1 MTGRDKLVGRKRF
14 SVKKLLIILV
24 VLAAL
29 AGAGYFIWQKFFK
42 PAPVEDF
49 TPQPVMENAV
59 RMDVERLYNSTGKLT
74 SGGETAV
81 GTATTGDSK
90 VVIQDVYVKIGDMVK
105 AGDVLYTLDMS
116 AVENELAIQQQKLA
130 LQSQLSAI
138 EASAANRALTEA
150 QYASADQYDSA
161 TKKMERS
168 AEDVNED
175 IVSQILTAEDVIKYT
190 TEEAEKKAAYESLK
204 WQYEDLEQKKAAQ
217 KAVVDSKDYQKSL
230 LTAERAYI
238 SGAASNTETVNN
250 VITQTDENGNPES
263 KTVSIE
269 QLTPEAQA
277 RIKEIDESL
286 NQLTYD
292 IARDSVTLKQ
302 ITDSISA
309 IEEDYQEKKTEYE
322 KAKSNLEV
330 AEKAFKD
337 GKKVIKTDGRLM
349 EDLIPETNKGNRTAQ
364 NAEQAARES
373 IATQS
378 INSQIAAIDVAEEIR
393 KKQEMLDKGVIT
405 ASTDGM
411 VTGINISPGK
421 SFSGDN
427 AVVINK
433 LDRMH
438 IVAEIDEGHIADII
452 KGMTVRVKTD
462 STGDEVL
469 TGKVVF
475 CAPTPT
481 EAPAAT
487 GTDSARRSATV
498 AVSTTK
504 ATYRVEIE
512 LDEENSRL
520 RIGMTAKLE
529 FVIDSAR
536 DCIAVPTACIM
547 TDPEGNSYVRV
558 ATPAEPGM
566 EGAAGAEEGGAA
578 VGAGGSDEFG
588 EEIPGFTP
596 IPEGDENWSGGAGA
610 DGGMGDAEGFVDESG
625 MLIREVKVTTG
636 VSDGYYTEITSGNI
650 EEGAMIE
657 STSMDYG
664 GMGAGGM
671 LDGIYG

>member
-49 TPQPVMENAV
+49 APQPVMENAV

-190 TEEAEKKAAYESLK
+190 TEEAEKKAEYESQK
-204 WQYEDLEQKKAAQ
+204 WNNDDIEAKVKAQ
-217 KAVVDSKDYQKSL
+217 QAVVDGIDYQINL
-230 LTAERAYI
+230 LTAEDSVIKQNVETRVQRRDNVLEPVVADSDYTEEERNRRIEIESEKTRLAY
-238 SGAASNTETVNN
+238 SRVEAEQALSELKKAAA
-250 VITQTDENGNPES
+250 D
-263 KTVSIE
+263 
-269 QLTPEAQA
+269 
-277 RIKEIDESL
+277 IKEGYTKAES
-286 NQLTYD
+286 
-292 IARDSVTLKQ
+292 
-302 ITDSISA
+302 
-309 IEEDYQEKKTEYE
+309 EYE

-373 IATQS
+373 IASQR
-378 INSQIAAIDVAEEIR
+378 INSQIVAIDVAEEIR

-438 IVAEIDEGHIADII
+438 IVAEIDEGHIADIT

-462 STGDEVL
+462 STGDEIL

-529 FVIDSAR
+529 FVIDSAK

-547 TDPEGNSYVRV
+547 TDPEGNSYVRL

-578 VGAGGSDEFG
+578 EGAGGSDEFG

-610 DGGMGDAEGFVDESG
+610 DGGMGAAEGFVDESG

>member
-49 TPQPVMENAV
+49 APQPVMENAV

-81 GTATTGDSK
+81 GTATTGDAK
-90 VVIQDVYVKIGDMVK
+90 VVVQDVYVKIGDMVK
-105 AGDVLYTLDMS
+105 TGDVLYTLDMS

-138 EASAANRALTEA
+138 EASAANRALSEA
-150 QYASADQYDSA
+150 QYASAEQYDSA

-190 TEEAEKKAAYESLK
+190 SEEAEKKAAYESLK
-204 WQYEDLEQKKAAQ
+204 WQYEDLKAKTEQQ
-217 KAVVDSKDYQKSL
+217 QDVTDGISNRITVL
-230 LTAERAYI
+230 EAERNYI
-238 SGAASNTETVNN
+238 EGIAKNKPIA
-250 VITQTDENGNPES
+250 TDKTWEDNLSEGDKNRIREINES
-263 KTVSIE
+263 V
-269 QLTPEAQA
+269 
-277 RIKEIDESL
+277 

-292 IARDSVTLKQ
+292 LAQATVSKTSMNESLID
-302 ITDSISA
+302 I
-309 IEEDYQEKKTEYE
+309 QEPYDKAKEEYE

-373 IATQS
+373 IASQR
-378 INSQIAAIDVAEEIR
+378 INSQIVAIDVAEEIR

-438 IVAEIDEGHIADII
+438 IVAEIDEGHIADIT

-462 STGDEVL
+462 STGDEIL

-529 FVIDSAR
+529 FVIDSAK

-547 TDPEGNSYVRV
+547 TDPEGNSYVRL

-578 VGAGGSDEFG
+578 EGAGGSDEFG

-610 DGGMGDAEGFVDESG
+610 DGGMGAAEGFVDESG

>member
-49 TPQPVMENAV
+49 APQPVMENAV
-59 RMDVERLYNSTGKLT
+59 RMDVEKLYNSTGKLT

-81 GTATTGDSK
+81 GTATTGDAK
-90 VVIQDVYVKIGDMVK
+90 VVVQDVYVKIGDMVK
-105 AGDVLYTLDMS
+105 TGDVLYTLDMS

-138 EASAANRALTEA
+138 EASAANRALSEA
-150 QYASADQYDSA
+150 QYASAEQYDSA

-190 TEEAEKKAAYESLK
+190 SEEAEKKAAYESLK
-204 WQYEDLEQKKAAQ
+204 WQYEDLKAKTEQQ
-217 KAVVDSKDYQKSL
+217 QDVTDGISNRITVL
-230 LTAERAYI
+230 EAERNYI
-238 SGAASNTETVNN
+238 EGIAKNKANA
-250 VITQTDENGNPES
+250 ENQPDWEQYLSEGDKNRIREINES
-263 KTVSIE
+263 V
-269 QLTPEAQA
+269 
-277 RIKEIDESL
+277 

-292 IARDSVTLKQ
+292 LAQATVSKTSMNESLID
-302 ITDSISA
+302 I
-309 IEEDYQEKKTEYE
+309 QEPYDKAKEEYE
-322 KAKSNLEV
+322 TAKSNLEV

-373 IATQS
+373 IASQS

-438 IVAEIDEGHIADII
+438 IVAEIDEGHIADIT

-462 STGDEVL
+462 STGDEIL

-529 FVIDSAR
+529 FVIDSAK

-610 DGGMGDAEGFVDESG
+610 DGGMGAAEGFVDESG

>member
-1 MTGRDKLVGRKRF
+1 MSK
-14 SVKKLLIILV
+14 
-24 VLAAL
+24 
-29 AGAGYFIWQKFFK
+29 
-42 PAPVEDF
+42 
-49 TPQPVMENAV
+49 
-59 RMDVERLYNSTGKLT
+59 T
-74 SGGETAV
+74 S
-81 GTATTGDSK
+81 
-90 VVIQDVYVKIGDMVK
+90 M
-105 AGDVLYTLDMS
+105 
-116 AVENELAIQQQKLA
+116 N
-130 LQSQLSAI
+130 
-138 EASAANRALTEA
+138 
-150 QYASADQYDSA
+150 
-161 TKKMERS
+161 
-168 AEDVNED
+168 
-175 IVSQILTAEDVIKYT
+175 
-190 TEEAEKKAAYESLK
+190 ESL
-204 WQYEDLEQKKAAQ
+204 
-217 KAVVDSKDYQKSL
+217 
-230 LTAERAYI
+230 
-238 SGAASNTETVNN
+238 
-250 VITQTDENGNPES
+250 TD
-263 KTVSIE
+263 
-269 QLTPEAQA
+269 
-277 RIKEIDESL
+277 
-286 NQLTYD
+286 
-292 IARDSVTLKQ
+292 
-302 ITDSISA
+302 
-309 IEEDYQEKKTEYE
+309 IEEPYNKAKEEYE

-330 AEKAFKD
+330 AEKAFKE

-349 EDLIPETNKGNRTAQ
+349 EDLIPETNKGNRTAL

-373 IATQS
+373 IASQR
-378 INSQIAAIDVAEEIR
+378 INSQIAAIDVTEEIR

-438 IVAEIDEGHIADII
+438 IVAEIDEGHIADIT

-512 LDEENSRL
+512 LDEENTRL

-529 FVIDSAR
+529 FVIDSAK

-558 ATPAEPGM
+558 ATPAGPGM
-566 EGAAGAEEGGAA
+566 EGNAGEEGGGA
-578 VGAGGSDEFG
+578 VDAGTPDESG

-596 IPEGDENWSGGAGA
+596 IPEGDENWSGAAG
-610 DGGMGDAEGFVDESG
+610 GDAGMDGSEGFVDESG

-657 STSMDYG
+657 STNMDYG